1 MLVFQYGSNIL
12 DEELNSERRLR
23 GDARFLRLAYVE
35 GYRLGFTVFSTG
47 RNCAAADLVPAEGSR
62 VWGAL
67 YEVPDWLVY
76 RPEARQRGRRSLDE
90 IEGEGTNYRR
100 KPISVHCPAG
110 NEQEALTYV
119 VIDPRPGL
127 TTSSEYASLIL
138 RGLRQREAPEGYIL
152 DVKTIIRANNPALE
166 QTIEAL

>member
-12 DEELNSERRLR
+12 DEEVNSEQRLR
-23 GDARFLRLAYVE
+23 GDAQFVGLAYVE
-35 GYRLGFTVFSTG
+35 GYRLSFTVFSER
-47 RNCAAADLVPAEGSR
+47 RNCAAADLMPAEGSK

-76 RPEARQRGRRSLDE
+76 RDQASQRGRRSLDE

-100 KPISVHCPAG
+100 MPISVRCQEG
-110 NEQEALTYV
+110 NEREALTYV
-119 VIDPRPGL
+119 VIEPRPGL

-138 RGLRQREAPEGYIL
+138 RGLRQRGTPEGYIL
-152 DVKTIIRANNPALE
+152 EVKAIVRGNNPTLE
-166 QTIEAL
+166 QAIEAL